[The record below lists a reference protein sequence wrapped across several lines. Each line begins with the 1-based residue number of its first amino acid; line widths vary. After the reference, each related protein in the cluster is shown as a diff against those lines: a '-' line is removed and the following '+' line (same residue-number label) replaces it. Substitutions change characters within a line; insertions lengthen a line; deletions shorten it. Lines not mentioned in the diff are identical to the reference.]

1 MPTHT
6 KLQSI
11 WIVLLDILCLVIS
24 ILLASSMRFGSDEMA
39 QFVIGRLDGWLLF
52 VGSIII
58 ANYLAGSY
66 RIQFT
71 LSRFN
76 LVVTWLFSISV
87 AILILSLTSYAW
99 LQVLL
104 GRGVLGLAV
113 LFYSILSLYFRLII
127 IRSIFRLGGIVNR
140 VMIMMDDGNEQRM
153 RNYIENPF
161 VLPQHSVVSWLVVKE
176 EATRSPL
183 RDGGMRDGI
192 PVVEASPGELPD
204 VVQSMKIALLVTGR
218 NAAKYST
225 ELNRVL
231 RRLRF
236 SGVEVLSPLA
246 VCEEFCGRLPLDLV
260 KEADVLRHGFES
272 QIPFIFR
279 LKRFFDLC
287 CCLAGGVLFLP
298 IGLLVALVIKV
309 SEPHASVFFKQPRT
323 GQFGKHFTMYKFRT
337 MHVGADTSSGPVWS
351 TLDDPRITR
360 VGRFLRKFRLD
371 EIPQL
376 LNVLH
381 GDMSVVGPRP
391 EQPGLVAEL
400 EGKIPFYN
408 EREYARPGLTG
419 WAQINSLYGNSME
432 STRRKVEYDLYY
444 MKNMSLSLDLQII
457 LRTFRIVL
465 LGKEKTE

>member
-1 MPTHT
+1 MRTHT

-11 WIVLLDILCLVIS
+11 WIVLLDLLCLVIS
-24 ILLASSMRFGSDEMA
+24 ILLASSMRFGADEMA

-87 AILILSLTSYAW
+87 AILILSVTSYAW
-99 LQVLL
+99 LQILL

-113 LFYSILSLYFRLII
+113 LFYSILSLYFRLIV
-127 IRSIFRLGGIVNR
+127 IRAIFRLGGIVNR
-140 VMIMMDDGNEQRM
+140 VMIMMDDGNEQRL

-161 VLPQHSVVSWLVVKE
+161 VLPQHRVVSWLVVKE
-176 EATRSPL
+176 
-183 RDGGMRDGI
+183 DGVRRPTQGGVLRDGI
-192 PVVEASPGELPD
+192 PVVEATPRELSD
-204 VVQSMKIALLVTGR
+204 VVQSMSIALLVAGR
-218 NAAKYST
+218 DTAGLST
-225 ELNRVL
+225 ELNRIL
-231 RRLRF
+231 RCLRF

-260 KEADVLRHGFES
+260 EEADVLRHGFES
-272 QIPFIFR
+272 EIPFIFR
-279 LKRFFDLC
+279 VKRFFDLC
-287 CCLAGGVLFLP
+287 CCIAGGLILLPLGLLIACVIKLSEPQAPVLF
-298 IGLLVALVIKV
+298 
-309 SEPHASVFFKQPRT
+309 KQERT
-323 GQFGKHFTMYKFRT
+323 GQFGTIFTMYKFRT
-337 MHVGADTSSGPVWS
+337 MCVGADATSGPVWS
-351 TLDDPRITR
+351 SLDDPRITR
-360 VGRFLRKFRLD
+360 VGRFLRKCRLD

-376 LNVLH
+376 FNVLH

-391 EQPGLVAEL
+391 EQPGLVADL
-400 EGKIPFYN
+400 EAKIPFYS
-408 EREYARPGLTG
+408 EREYARPGITG

-444 MKNMSLSLDLQII
+444 LKNMSLSLDLQII

-465 LGKEKTE
+465 LGKEKSE